1 MAPKAAQ
8 KAAKKKAEKQKKVL
22 IGCGVL
28 LVIALIYAV
37 ITLSSLGSHPASSAS
52 AATTTAA
59 GSTTPASTT
68 PGSTTPDATP
78 VAPVTAGITI
88 APPDYLHSFVRLGRK
103 DPFNDAGPNLA
114 AASSGGSSSG
124 SSSSS
129 SSSSSS
135 GSSSSSS
142 SSSSNT
148 QNALKPK
155 VLKTTPSKK
164 PTVSSKRAVISI
176 NGKKSTVTQGSTFGH
191 ISGQGKT
198 RAFRLLS
205 VSTYTAV
212 ISLNGTKLQY
222 TLNVGLPLTLKTKTW
237 RFTLILE
244 PNGSGTKKTVKRT
257 AAKKH

>member
-8 KAAKKKAEKQKKVL
+8 QAAQKKAAKQKKVL

-37 ITLSSLGSHPASSAS
+37 ITLSSLGSHPAPAAS
-52 AATTTAA
+52 ATTPATTT
-59 GSTTPASTT
+59 PD
-68 PGSTTPDATP
+68 GSTTPDGTP
-78 VAPVTAGITI
+78 APAVTPVTAGITV
-88 APPDYLHSFVRLGRK
+88 PPPGYIHSFVLLGRK
-103 DPFNDAGPNLA
+103 DPFNDQGPSA
-114 AASSGGSSSG
+114 AAATSSSG
-124 SSSSS
+124 SSGS

-135 GSSSSSS
+135 GSSSGSSS

-155 VLKTTPSKK
+155 VLKQTKPSKQ
-164 PTVSSKRAVISI
+164 PTASKSAVISI
-176 NGKKSTVTQGSTFGH
+176 NGKKSTVTQGATFGH

-212 ISLNGTKLQY
+212 IALNGTKLQY
-222 TLNVGLPLTLKTKTW
+222 TLNAGVPLTLRTKTW
-237 RFTLILE
+237 KVTLILE
-244 PNGSGTKKTVKRT
+244 PNGSGTKKTVKHT